1 MLSTVAERI
10 YWLSRYLE
18 RVENTARLV
27 SVYANLMLD
36 LPRGV
41 NLGWYNLVVLNGST
55 QQFEERYKNRDERNV
70 VKFLLADDNNF
81 SSMLSSLRAVR
92 ENVRTSRD
100 VVPIETWE
108 QVNELYLFA
117 KDHIQQGIN
126 RGQRHEFLDAIV
138 RGCEQI
144 GGLLGGNMSQDA
156 AWEFLR
162 LGRNIERADMT
173 SRILD
178 AGASALLDTP
188 ADSSPNL
195 RQIVWG
201 NVLSS
206 LSAYLPYRRRMRTS
220 VRGEAVAEFLLE
232 DPYFPRSVR
241 FCLEHMHKAAENLP
255 RNTVVL
261 STLEQWQK
269 RAFTGVDYADLGEA
283 FREYLNDLQVDIGA
297 LHGVIADAWFSLDL
311 AKQTQA

>member
-41 NLGWYNLVVLNGST
+41 NLGWYNLVVLNSST
-55 QQFEERYKNRDERNV
+55 EQFEERYKNRDERNV
-70 VKFLLADDNNF
+70 VKFLLADDTNH

-92 ENVRTSRD
+92 ENVRTTRD

-117 KDHIQQGIN
+117 KANIQQGIN
-126 RGQRHEFLDAIV
+126 RGQRHDFLDGMI
-138 RGCEQI
+138 RGCEQLS
-144 GGLLGGNMSQDA
+144 GLLGGNMSQDA

-173 SRILD
+173 TRILD

-188 ADSSPNL
+188 EDASPNL

-201 NVLSS
+201 NVLTS
-206 LSAYLPYRRRMRTS
+206 LSAYLPYRRQMRTS
-220 VRGEAVAEFLLE
+220 VKGESVAEFLLE
-232 DPYFPRSVR
+232 DHYFPRTFR
-241 FCLEHMHKAAENLP
+241 FCLDHMQKAATSLP
-255 RNTVVL
+255 RNAAVL
-261 STLEQWQK
+261 KQLAQLQK
-269 RAFTGVDYADLGEA
+269 RAFKQVDYADLGEP
-283 FREYLNDLQVDIGA
+283 FRDYLNDLQVA
-297 LHGVIADAWFSLDL
+297 LGDLHVVIAESWFSLDV
-311 AKQTQA
+311 AAQS